1 VSQRELFFWTA
12 VAEAAVAE
20 GEETSN
26 IPQSL
31 NRKRITLIMQR
42 EEKNQDAI
50 ITSLNNQYNIKLSV
64 RPSQRL
70 VVGVS

>member
-42 EEKNQDAI
+42 EEKKSGRDNHIPQQSI
-50 ITSLNNQYNIKLSV
+50 
-64 RPSQRL
+64 
-70 VVGVS
+70 